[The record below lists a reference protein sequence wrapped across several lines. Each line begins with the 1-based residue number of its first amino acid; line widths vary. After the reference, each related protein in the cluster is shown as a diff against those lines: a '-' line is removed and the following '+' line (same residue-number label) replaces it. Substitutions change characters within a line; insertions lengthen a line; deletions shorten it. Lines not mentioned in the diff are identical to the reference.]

1 MFGPMINGYLMNTSD
16 EVLENIL
23 THKVVKGRVPEA
35 DPTRAHLELV
45 IKPEKLDRDPSLNH
59 KDIDLDLF
67 YSDLIKNGET
77 KSSVNE
83 SEDIDWDLL
92 ARYLIKEANKNET

>member
-1 MFGPMINGYLMNTSD
+1 MF
-16 EVLENIL
+16 ENIL

-35 DPTRAHLELV
+35 DPTRARLELV
-45 IKPEKLDRDPSLNH
+45 IDPSLNY
-59 KDIDLDLF
+59 KDIDLDSF

-77 KSSVNE
+77 KSSVNK

-92 ARYLIKEANKNET
+92 ARYLIKEASKDET

>member
-1 MFGPMINGYLMNTSD
+1 MYGPMFNGYLMNTSD
-16 EVLENIL
+16 DVIENML

-35 DPTRAHLELV
+35 DPTRAHLELN
-45 IKPEKLDRDPSLNH
+45 IKPEKLD
-59 KDIDLDLF
+59 KDADLDLF

-83 SEDIDWDLL
+83 SEDIDCGLL
-92 ARYLIKEANKNET
+92 AGYLIKEVNKDET

>member
-1 MFGPMINGYLMNTSD
+1 MF
-16 EVLENIL
+16 ENIL

-45 IKPEKLDRDPSLNH
+45 RDPSLNY
-59 KDIDLDLF
+59 KDIDLF
-67 YSDLIKNGET
+67 KNGET

-83 SEDIDWDLL
+83 SEDIGWVCSPD
-92 ARYLIKEANKNET
+92 I

>member
-1 MFGPMINGYLMNTSD
+1 MFGYMMNTSD
-16 EVLENIL
+16 DVIENML
-23 THKVVKGRVPEA
+23 THKVVKGRVPES
-35 DPTRAHLELV
+35 DPTRAHLELD
-45 IKPEKLDRDPSLNH
+45 IDPSLNH

-83 SEDIDWDLL
+83 SEDIDWGLL
-92 ARYLIKEANKNET
+92 ARYLIKEASKDET